1 MAFVPDLDTLECGS
15 LNEETFYG
23 PDCLCLQKKPRLD
36 SGVTLPGVGIQV
48 TVTKGHPAR
57 TFRQAAILV
66 VAVTKLLKRPVH
78 KDFADSDLGGFLDE
92 IFGMGWWCWGW
103 HPNQGTLLRDAL
115 GPRCISIPL
124 TIPSPQ
130 SPSPSSGSAAA
141 PLGHLST
148 ATPAPSPLTSLTST
162 RSASCWS
169 HPPSWWPCTCRDPLP
184 GGKVRGHSSDPM
196 SPSPTLGPP
205 RSHPTALGLPVNPSL
220 LSAVKLNIALYRPR
234 SSKGGL
240 GTGQVPVALG
250 IKGYQLYMSCVM
262 SGAKPVLQLEEV
274 DVRRDIESV
283 ELTRFIFYRL
293 DSPAEGTTRFESAAF
308 PGWFICTSLQPRQPV
323 GITNHPDQVN
333 IATYELSRR

>member
-92 IFGMGWWCWGW
+92 IFE
-103 HPNQGTLLRDAL
+103 P
-115 GPRCISIPL
+115 ISF
-124 TIPSPQ
+124 Q
-130 SPSPSSGSAAA
+130 RVSSSSAGA
-141 PLGHLST
+141 PVYRY
-148 ATPAPSPLTSLTST
+148 T
-162 RSASCWS
+162 RSQSFDILDIDQKCFV
-169 HPPSWWPCTCRDPLP
+169 LE
-184 GGKVRGHSSDPM
+184 
-196 SPSPTLGPP
+196 SPTQLVALHLQGP
-205 RSHPTALGLPVNPSL
+205 
-220 LSAVKLNIALYRPR
+220 SAGRKVKLNIALYRPR